1 MLLPL
6 PFLCVNGQKSFPVLT
21 LFIKKKQKKN
31 CQGHSQQ
38 VLNKPCHGW
47 KKQKK
52 I

>member
-6 PFLCVNGQKSFPVLT
+6 PFLCVSGQKSFPVLT
-21 LFIKKKQKKN
+21 LFIKKKKN